1 MSNVAELHR
10 SMLDAVHERNWSRL
24 ESLLHSE
31 YTYTAGDGAEQ
42 AGTAAAL
49 AVAQTYTEAFP
60 DLRFEILH
68 QNATANVSVV
78 EFRATGTHRGEL
90 EGIAPTGR
98 SVDLPVCNVIE
109 ERDGKII
116 REREY
121 YDSGALM
128 QQLGV
133 LGDTDI
139 EAHRTT
145 VAAIYEAFGR
155 GDVEFILDQLA
166 DDVAWDVE
174 VPHWGLPWY
183 EARRGREGVREFFA
197 TVDEHLRFDA
207 FEVLAMLTS
216 DDQTAAIIRF
226 DLVVKATGK
235 RVADTEIHLWKF
247 GSDGKVVSLAHIV
260 DQHGQILAFEPPAG
274 G

>member
-10 SMLDAVHERNWSRL
+10 FMLEAVDERNWSRL
-24 ESLLHSE
+24 ESLLHAG

-42 AGTAAAL
+42 AGTEAAL
-49 AVAQTYTEAFP
+49 AVAQTYTGAFP

-68 QNATANVSVV
+68 QLATDNVSVV

-90 EGIAPTGR
+90 MGVAPTGR
-98 SVDLPVCNVIE
+98 TAEVLVCNVIE
-109 ERDGKII
+109 ERDGKIF

-121 YDSGALM
+121 YDSGVLM
-128 QQLGV
+128 HQLGV
-133 LGDTDI
+133 DGDTEV
-139 EAHRTT
+139 EAHQKT

-166 DDVAWDVE
+166 DDVAWDVD

-183 EARRGREGVREFFA
+183 EARRGRAGVQEFFA
-197 TVDEHLRFDA
+197 TVDEHLQFHA
-207 FEVLAMLTS
+207 FEVLAMLAS

-226 DLVVKATGK
+226 DLTIKATGK
-235 RVADTEIHLWKF
+235 RVADTEIHLWSF
-247 GSDGKVVSLAHIV
+247 DGDGKVASLAHIV
-260 DQHGQILAFEPPAG
+260 DQHGQLLAFEPPAG